1 LQASAKSGPA
11 VTSTAGSRRNRGGAT
26 VEGSEKPSKS
36 AKKAKKVEE
45 TPMVRN
51 LVTGL
56 ATPIA
61 YIQPDLERFVQDIT
75 KGHRRTPS
83 DADKITVVV
92 KR

>member
-1 LQASAKSGPA
+1 
-11 VTSTAGSRRNRGGAT
+11 
-26 VEGSEKPSKS
+26 
-36 AKKAKKVEE
+36 
-45 TPMVRN
+45 MVRN